1 MQDTVRTSSKPFE
14 HSRPDSGRE
23 IHHHPEMLSS
33 GLRVDDVQYSA
44 HQLLEKPACEAI
56 HKRDASLITIRRKCF
71 DVIIGAV
78 IVVEIKMLEPYDLVK
93 FNPFWQESGSIFE
106 FHASR

>member
-1 MQDTVRTSSKPFE
+1 MQDTVRTSSKSFE
-14 HSRPDSGRE
+14 RLHPDLGKA
-23 IHHHPEMLSS
+23 IHHHPEMLSNE
-33 GLRVDDVQYSA
+33 LRADDVQHSA
-44 HQLLEKPACEAI
+44 HQLLERPACLAI